1 MTWIKL
7 DDSFADHPKVAG
19 LSDRAFRVHITGLLY
34 CGKYLTDGVI
44 PRSVANKFCIN
55 NASNLIKKLVES
67 GLWKPVEGGFEIN
80 DYLKYQTSKAQA
92 EMEKETNRLRAQKA
106 RKARAEALRNGVNAP
121 ERSSTEAH
129 TPTPTDS
136 TTDNKKPLVRPT
148 VEQEE
153 VLEFCNL
160 LADRILENLKS
171 KSKFPDRA
179 KRPTVSPGWIKQM
192 DLLIR
197 KDGRAAVEVR
207 QVIEW
212 CQSDEF
218 WSSNILSPSSLRA
231 KFDQLLLKMATSRN
245 FVIPQTLI
253 PHSEINAPG
262 QYGVKICGNC
272 KQEWP
277 CSKSQENLF

>member
-106 RKARAEALRNGVNAP
+106 RKARAEALRNGVTAP

-129 TPTPTDS
+129 TPTPTPTPTIKDKEVQIVR
-136 TTDNKKPLVRPT
+136 TAFEQFWNVYPRRDGKKKA
-148 VEQEE
+148 
-153 VLEFCNL
+153 LEAMGKAL
-160 LADRILENLKS
+160 KKASIEIILEGVNRYITFLQTTTQQVAMPATWLNGERWNDEVIPPTNLSGS
-171 KSKFPDRA
+171 KSNLEPK
-179 KRPTVSPGWIKQM
+179 
-192 DLLIR
+192 R
-197 KDGRAAVEVR
+197 KDHHQAPMPGAYGEFMCGL
-207 QVIEW
+207 
-212 CQSDEF
+212 CQQS
-218 WSSNILSPSSLRA
+218 
-231 KFDQLLLKMATSRN
+231 
-245 FVIPQTLI
+245 
-253 PHSEINAPG
+253 
-262 QYGVKICGNC
+262 
-272 KQEWP
+272 WP
-277 CSKSQENLF
+277 CTKSQENPF

>member
-106 RKARAEALRNGVNAP
+106 RKARAEALRNGVTTP

-136 TTDNKKPLVRPT
+136 TTDNKKIRVIKDDQPFDDSDFKVFWAAYPKK
-148 VEQEE
+148 VKKQ
-153 VLEFCNL
+153 N
-160 LADRILENLKS
+160 ALKS
-171 KSKFPDRA
+171 Y
-179 KRPTVSPGWIKQM
+179 IKALKTATPQQIF
-192 DLLIR
+192 DGLIR
-197 KDGRAAVEVR
+197 YQRTCGEDPKYIANPDTWLNGERWNDEAAVSTVIIQR
-207 QVIEW
+207 Q
-212 CQSDEF
+212 
-218 WSSNILSPSSLRA
+218 P
-231 KFDQLLLKMATSRN
+231 
-245 FVIPQTLI
+245 I
-253 PHSEINAPG
+253 PHKSINAPG
-262 QYGVKICGNC
+262 QYGIEICASCG
-272 KQEWP
+272 KSWP
-277 CSKSQENLF
+277 CSKSNENPF